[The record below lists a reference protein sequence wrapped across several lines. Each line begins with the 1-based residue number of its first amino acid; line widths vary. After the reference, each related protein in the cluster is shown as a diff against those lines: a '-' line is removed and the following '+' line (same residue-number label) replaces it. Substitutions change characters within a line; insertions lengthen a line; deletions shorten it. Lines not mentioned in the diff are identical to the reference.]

1 MGAPDLAGFGV
12 TFKVWVFVNHV
23 SDGFIRHI
31 QIFGNVACGDFHAL
45 CGQHVYCGFQ
55 TVAAPFN
62 FCSLGLRAFI
72 ARW

>member
-12 TFKVWVFVNHV
+12 AFKVWVLVHHV
-23 SDGFIRHI
+23 SNRLVGNI
-31 QIFGNVACGDFHAL
+31 QIFGNAACGNFHAL

-55 TVAAPFN
+55 TVAALLN